1 MRDRRRRAG
10 GVQAEKQQRYVQSIA
25 QGVNSEACRLVGI
38 DRKTGNRWRYGR
50 RVRNSA
56 GALVIYPPVKITESR
71 PRSPRYLS
79 EQERIRIADMLAAG
93 STVRGIAV
101 ELGRAPSTIGR
112 EIARNSDPDGRYR
125 PHHAEQASR
134 LRAAKPRT
142 RRIAGDGVLADTV
155 QRLLVKRWS
164 PSRSRVRTQ
173 GRWRGRRAAVALV
186 VQGVDLPGDLRRC
199 GGDHPAGASS
209 SPQATSPRA
218 AAARQAD
225 RDADDRRAASRGGGP
240 CPTWALGGRSDHGRW
255 EPLGDRNARERTT
268 RFLILLR
275 FPDGI
280 ATTDEV
286 RDAITQALESLPARL
301 RRTLTWDQGDKE
313 PARHQQIT
321 SAIGTGVFFCDAHSP
336 WQRDRTRTRTGCC
349 ATISP
354 KGTDLSVHTAVDV
367 GRIAAE
373 VNDRPRK
380 TLGSGAPS
388 TAVLRRGVGR
398 LRGPKGAKR
407 ARTPRG
413 STPAR
418 PSGLASVEPRARQ
431 LPAGGQELLAINP
444 SREEGAPS
452 PAHHAGRSAV
462 PCRPDWTT
470 TTASSVATLASF
482 PTITV
487 GPVQTIVPTGRLD
500 RS

>member
-10 GVQAEKQQRYVQSIA
+10 GVQAEKQQRYVQLIA
-25 QGVNSEACRLVGI
+25 QGVNNSEACRLVGI

-125 PHHAEQASR
+125 PHHAEQAAR

-142 RRIAGDGVLADTV
+142 RRIAGDGVLAETV
-155 QRLLVKRWS
+155 QRLLAKRWS
-164 PSRSRVRTQ
+164 PEQVAHELRVLFAGQ
-173 GRWRGRRAAVALV
+173 PLRWLCKESIYQAIYDAAVAITRPARRRRRRRRLQGLQRRGRLTAMRMIDERPAV
-186 VQGVDLPGDLRRC
+186 AEDRVQPGHWEGDLIM
-199 GGDHPAGASS
+199 GAGN
-209 SPQATSPRA
+209 
-218 AAARQAD
+218 
-225 RDADDRRAASRGGGP
+225 
-240 CPTWALGGRSDHGRW
+240 RSAIGT
-255 EPLGDRNARERTT
+255 LVERTT

-286 RDAITQALESLPARL
+286 RDAITQALESLPAGL
-301 RRTLTWDQGDKE
+301 RRTLTWDQGKE
-313 PARHQQIT
+313 LAMHQQIT

-336 WQRDRTRTRTGCC
+336 WQRGSNENTNGLLRDYF
-349 ATISP
+349 P

-380 TLGSGAPS
+380 TLGWGRPAQLF
-388 TAVLRRGVGR
+388 TA
-398 LRGPKGAKR
+398 A
-407 ARTPRG
+407 A
-413 STPAR
+413 
-418 PSGLASVEPRARQ
+418 LAA
-431 LPAGGQELLAINP
+431 
-444 SREEGAPS
+444 
-452 PAHHAGRSAV
+452 
-462 PCRPDWTT
+462 
-470 TTASSVATLASF
+470 
-482 PTITV
+482 
-487 GPVQTIVPTGRLD
+487 
-500 RS
+500 